1 MSCQNIIICF
11 RLNLGEA
18 SEKVQN
24 FWNDWQLRVLVL
36 LSLSLQLS
44 LLYCGRRRRY
54 KVEARIHI
62 FLWFCYLVADSVATV
77 ALGVISSKQ
86 GNSSSH
92 NGTDSGVQ
100 NDLRAFWAPFM
111 LLHLGGQDTITA
123 YAVQDNDLW
132 LRHLLRLLA
141 QSGVVIYVLR
151 TSWKGNWL
159 SILSIL
165 MFLAGVIKYAE
176 RIWVM
181 RSANHTPK
189 FDKDQKYDK
198 QDNFPRF
205 RPLFLNKRLD
215 LHFNEIPV

>member
-1 MSCQNIIICF
+1 
-11 RLNLGEA
+11 
-18 SEKVQN
+18 
-24 FWNDWQLRVLVL
+24 
-36 LSLSLQLS
+36 
-44 LLYCGRRRRY
+44 
-54 KVEARIHI
+54 
-62 FLWFCYLVADSVATV
+62 
-77 ALGVISSKQ
+77 
-86 GNSSSH
+86 
-92 NGTDSGVQ
+92 
-100 NDLRAFWAPFM
+100 M

-189 FDKDQKYDK
+189 FDKDKKGYGPQMAFKTIEIELGHAYDAFYTK
-198 QDNFPRF
+198 I
-205 RPLFLNKRLD
+205 PLFLTGWGGFFRITS
-215 LHFNEIPV
+215 FCFTYFTSVFF

>member
-1 MSCQNIIICF
+1 
-11 RLNLGEA
+11 
-18 SEKVQN
+18 
-24 FWNDWQLRVLVL
+24 
-36 LSLSLQLS
+36 
-44 LLYCGRRRRY
+44 
-54 KVEARIHI
+54 
-62 FLWFCYLVADSVATV
+62 
-77 ALGVISSKQ
+77 
-86 GNSSSH
+86 
-92 NGTDSGVQ
+92 
-100 NDLRAFWAPFM
+100 M

-189 FDKDQKYDK
+189 FDKDKKYDK

>member
-1 MSCQNIIICF
+1 
-11 RLNLGEA
+11 
-18 SEKVQN
+18 
-24 FWNDWQLRVLVL
+24 
-36 LSLSLQLS
+36 
-44 LLYCGRRRRY
+44 
-54 KVEARIHI
+54 
-62 FLWFCYLVADSVATV
+62 
-77 ALGVISSKQ
+77 
-86 GNSSSH
+86 
-92 NGTDSGVQ
+92 
-100 NDLRAFWAPFM
+100 M

-159 SILSIL
+159 SILCIL

-181 RSANHTPK
+181 RSANRTPK
-189 FDKDQKYDK
+189 FDKDEKYDK